1 MQDRV
6 LPLRG
11 IHNFRDYGGYAAR
24 GGKLRTGHLW
34 RSGQHFGATADDL
47 DAVHG
52 LGIAKVIDLRG
63 DSERAAYPCL
73 RHEAFAGDVVFH
85 PGETASE
92 RGQSSGGRAV
102 HDEALAGVR
111 DAEGARASMVKL
123 YDRLPFRPVLVGTLR
138 LYLQTL
144 AEDARPSLLHCF
156 AGKDR
161 TGVGAAIVHRL
172 MGVHADDV
180 MADYLLTNTAGNSE
194 ARIASAAVNIRA
206 NFGPSM
212 DDGALR
218 MIMSVQPEFL
228 DSAFAAIEREHGT
241 FEAYAEAV
249 LGADAALV
257 ARMEARLVV

>member
-6 LPLRG
+6 LPLSG
-11 IHNFRDYGGYAAR
+11 IHNFRDYGGYQAR
-24 GGKLRTGHLW
+24 GGKLRAGRLW
-34 RSGQHFGATADDL
+34 RSGHHFGATVEDL
-47 DAVHG
+47 DAVHT

-63 DSERAAYPCL
+63 DSERAEYPCL
-73 RHEAFAGDVVFH
+73 RHEEFAGQVVFH
-85 PGETASE
+85 PGETANE
-92 RGQSSGGRAV
+92 RGGSAHGEAAEGIRTV
-102 HDEALAGVR
+102 DEARL
-111 DAEGARASMVKL
+111 SMVKL
-123 YDRLPFRPVLVGTLR
+123 YARLPFRPVLVGTFR

-144 AEDARPSLLHCF
+144 AEDAGPSLLHCF

-161 TGVGAAIVHRL
+161 TGVGAAVVHRL

-194 ARIASAAVNIRA
+194 ARIAAAAVSVRA
-206 NFGPSM
+206 SFGPEM
-212 DDGALR
+212 DDDALR

-228 DSAFAAIEREHGT
+228 ESAFAEMEREHGT

-257 ARMEARLVV
+257 RRLEERLVV